1 MENIPESRNCIHD
14 YSNQHVSMTGCGI
27 MPVIGVIQFDGA
39 VFDSAR
45 NGDEN
50 RADKN

>member
-1 MENIPESRNCIHD
+1 
-14 YSNQHVSMTGCGI
+14 MTGCGI